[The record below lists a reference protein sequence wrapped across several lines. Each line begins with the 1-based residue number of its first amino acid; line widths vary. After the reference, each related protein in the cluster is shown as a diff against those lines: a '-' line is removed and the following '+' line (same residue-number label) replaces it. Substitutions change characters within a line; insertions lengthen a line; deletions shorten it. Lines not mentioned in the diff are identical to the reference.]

1 MNDSR
6 GPAGRPTSL
15 VPAATN
21 VPVAHPP
28 YGYGPVTTPLEEV
41 HSGPGE
47 LTLLLLE
54 FWRVLTRR
62 KWLIA
67 SMAVAAM
74 LLGGLATM
82 MTTPLY
88 TATVRLQIDRNVA
101 KIVDSGSVI
110 PIEGSDAE
118 FQRTQHELLRSRA
131 MAERVASVLN
141 LGEDAEFLKPRGF
154 SIWGA
159 IRKLLSTGTPAPENP
174 APPDKAALARGAAGV
189 VMANRGVQALA
200 GSRLVDITYSDPNP
214 ARAQRIATAYAE
226 A

>member
-6 GPAGRPTSL
+6 GNNPYPANRPTSL
-15 VPAATN
+15 VPAGTN

-28 YGYGPVTTPLEEV
+28 YGYGQINTPLEEV
-41 HSGPGE
+41 RSGPGE

-67 SMAVAAM
+67 SMAVAAT

-82 MTTPLY
+82 MATPLY

-101 KIVDSGSVI
+101 KIVDSGNVI
-110 PIEGSDAE
+110 PVEGSDIE

-131 MAERVASVLN
+131 M
-141 LGEDAEFLKPRGF
+141 
-154 SIWGA
+154 
-159 IRKLLSTGTPAPENP
+159 
-174 APPDKAALARGAAGV
+174 
-189 VMANRGVQALA
+189 
-200 GSRLVDITYSDPNP
+200 
-214 ARAQRIATAYAE
+214 
-226 A
+226 